1 MVRFL
6 FWFFL
11 ILTLEAHPAGEYNTI
26 GGRAAGM
33 GFSSVSMAD
42 PWSVFNNQAG
52 MTSVYKISSEIY
64 FENRFLLK
72 ELGLKAI
79 GVEIPVKAG
88 TFGLSFQEF
97 GFNLYNEMKIG
108 LAFGKK
114 FGKAFS
120 AGVQLDYL
128 RIHIAD
134 DLGTKHLFTFEI
146 GLQYHINHNL
156 CFGVHFYN
164 PITVKVVSYQDERI
178 PSVINL
184 GFSWKFSEGFITTME
199 VEKDIQLKPIF
210 KAGLEYH
217 FVKPV
222 YVRAGLLTNPTMFT
236 FGFGV
241 EFGQVRFDFS
251 SSYHLVLGYSPQVSL
266 SYAFK

>member
-1 MVRFL
+1 MGRVV
-6 FWFFL
+6 FWFFF
-11 ILTLEAHPAGEYNTI
+11 ILTLEAHPAGDYTPC

-33 GFSSVSMAD
+33 GFSSVAIAD

-52 MTSVYKISSEIY
+52 LTWVNKINAEIY
-64 FENRFLLK
+64 FENRFLVK
-72 ELGLKAI
+72 EMALKAI
-79 GVEIPVKAG
+79 GIALPIKSG
-88 TFGLSFQEF
+88 TFGLSFREF
-97 GFNLYNEMKIG
+97 GFSLYNEMTTG

-114 FGKAFS
+114 LGKSFS

-128 RIHIAD
+128 RIHLGE

-146 GLQYHINHNL
+146 GMEFQINHNL
-156 CFGVHFYN
+156 CLGVHFYN
-164 PITVKVVSYQDERI
+164 PISVKLTSYANERI

-184 GFSWKFSEGFITTME
+184 GFSWKFSEGFITTIE

-222 YVRAGLLTNPTMFT
+222 YIRIGLLTNPAMFT
-236 FGFGV
+236 FGLGF
-241 EFGQVRFDFS
+241 EFGQVKFDFA

-266 SYAFK
+266 IYAFL